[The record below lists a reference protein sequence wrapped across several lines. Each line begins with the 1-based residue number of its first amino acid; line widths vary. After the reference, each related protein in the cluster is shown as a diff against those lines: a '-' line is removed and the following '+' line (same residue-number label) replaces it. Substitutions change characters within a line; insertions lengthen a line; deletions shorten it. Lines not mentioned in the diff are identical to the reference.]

1 MLTYISEQDAMNDK
15 RIPELTD
22 TGTWWISESD
32 DHVMWLCDTLDEYVD
47 PDDTELYFSVNI
59 SKNYSKEHGLST

>member
-1 MLTYISEQDAMNDK
+1 
-15 RIPELTD
+15 
-22 TGTWWISESD
+22 
-32 DHVMWLCDTLDEYVD
+32 MWLCDTLDEYVD